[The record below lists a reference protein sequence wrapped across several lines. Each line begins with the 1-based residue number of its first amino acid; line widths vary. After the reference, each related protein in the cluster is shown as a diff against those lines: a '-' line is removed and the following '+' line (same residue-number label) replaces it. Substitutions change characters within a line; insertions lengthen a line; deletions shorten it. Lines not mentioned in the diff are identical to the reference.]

1 MNTNLLKSI
10 MVLNGD
16 NIKTLASKLE
26 MSRQTLSLKIDGIND
41 FKLSEVKKICKMY
54 ELTEKEML
62 QVFFNGGFF
71 DECA

>member
-16 NIKTLASKLE
+16 NIKTLALKLNL
-26 MSRQTLSLKIDGIND
+26 SRQTLSLKIDGIND
-41 FKLSEVKKICKMY
+41 FKLSEVKKICKLY

-62 QVFFNGGFF
+62 QIFFGGVSN
-71 DECA
+71 ECA